1 MDNNALTQVIEALG
15 ELMQDHTVPKNV
27 KARFECMISHL
38 NDDSECSIKVSRAI
52 HEIEEIT
59 EDVNIQSYTRT
70 QIFNVVSLLEMI

>member
-1 MDNNALTQVIEALG
+1 MDNDAMAQVIEALK
-15 ELMQDHTVPKNV
+15 ELMEDNTVPRNI
-27 KARFECMISHL
+27 KAKFECMISHL

-59 EDVNIQSYTRT
+59 EDVNLQSYTRT